1 MLTNGLISLLAI
13 AGLATNAF
21 AGPIRK
27 VSNAGA
33 TGTIADK
40 YIVVLK
46 KGLSESTV
54 SKHTNRISSFHSNV
68 ARDLTGARGHG
79 IGRKFRFSATGF
91 NGYAGGFDKATLQEI
106 LNSPEVDYV
115 EQDAVVKVN
124 VEQTDSTWGLDR
136 ISHEDY
142 SPTAPYT
149 YEYDEAAA
157 GAGTTVYVI
166 DTGIRITHSEFQT
179 SNGTSRAAWGF
190 NSVDKTD
197 SDGNGH
203 GTHCAGTI
211 AGKTYGVSKKAK
223 VVAVK
228 VLSAGGS
235 GSTSGVISGM
245 NWVAENAT
253 PNFSV
258 ASMSLGGSKS
268 AAINAAVDAIFNA
281 GVTIVVAAGN
291 ESQDAKN
298 VSPASAPNAITV
310 GAIDSQ
316 NKIASFSNW
325 GTLIDVFAPGVA
337 VLSSWATSDTETK
350 SISGTSMACPHVAG
364 LAAYYI
370 STVQGGS
377 DPASVTDKITNKAV
391 TGQVTGNIR
400 GSPNKIAYNGYA

>member
-1 MLTNGLISLLAI
+1 MITNGLISFLALT
-13 AGLATNAF
+13 GLAF
-21 AGPIRK
+21 AGPVRK
-27 VSNAGA
+27 VSNSGA
-33 TGTIADK
+33 PGTIADK

-46 KGLSESTV
+46 KGLSESAVT
-54 SKHTNRISSFHSNV
+54 KHTNRISSFHSVV
-68 ARDLTGARGHG
+68 ARDLTGARAHG
-79 IGRKFRFSATGF
+79 VGRKFKFAATGF
-91 NGYAGGFDKATLQEI
+91 NGYVGGFDKSTLQEI

-124 VEQTDSTWGLDR
+124 AEQLDSTWGLDR

-142 SPTAPYT
+142 AEPYT

-166 DTGIRITHSEFQT
+166 DTGVRITHDEFKT
-179 SNGTSRAAWGF
+179 ANGTSRAAWGF

-211 AGKTYGVSKKAK
+211 GGKTYGVSKKAK
-223 VVAVK
+223 IVAVK

-235 GSTSGVISGM
+235 GSTSGVVSGM
-245 NWVAENAT
+245 DWVAQNAA

-258 ASMSLGGSKS
+258 ASMSLGGGKS
-268 AAINAAVDAIFNA
+268 TVLNNAVDSIFNA
-281 GVTIVVAAGN
+281 GITIVVAAGN
-291 ESQDAKN
+291 ENQDAKN

-310 GAIDSQ
+310 GAIDNK

-325 GTLIDVFAPGVA
+325 GTLIDVFAPGVN

-350 SISGTSMACPHVAG
+350 TISGTSMACPHVAG

-370 STVQGGS
+370 SASQGGA
-377 DPASVTDKITNKAV
+377 DPASITAKIVGNAV

>member
-1 MLTNGLISLLAI
+1 MLSKSLVSIFAL
-13 AGLATNAF
+13 AGLAL
-21 AGPIRK
+21 AGPIHK
-27 VSNAGA
+27 VTNAGA
-33 TGTIADK
+33 PGTIADR

-46 KGLSESTV
+46 KDLSDAAV
-54 SKHTNRISSFHSNV
+54 DAHTSRIASFHSNIV
-68 ARDLTGARGHG
+68 RDLTGAKSHG
-79 IGRKFRFSATGF
+79 VQNQFKFKSTGF
-91 NGYAGGFDKATLQEI
+91 KGYSGGFDAATLQQI
-106 LNSPEVDYV
+106 LRSPEVDFV
-115 EQDAVVKVN
+115 EQDSIMRIN

-136 ISHEDY
+136 ISHQDY
-142 SPTAPYT
+142 SAPYT

-166 DTGIRITHSEFQT
+166 DTGIRITHDEFKG
-179 SNGTSRAAWGF
+179 SNGTARATWGF
-190 NSVDKTD
+190 NAVDKSD

-235 GSTSGVISGM
+235 GSTSGVVNGM

-258 ASMSLGGSKS
+258 ASMSLGGGKS
-268 AAINAAVDAIFNA
+268 TAINAAVDAIFNA

-310 GAIDSQ
+310 GAIDSS

-325 GTLIDVFAPGVA
+325 GTLIDVFAPGVDVKSA
-337 VLSSWATSDTETK
+337 WGTGDDTTTK
-350 SISGTSMACPHVAG
+350 TISGTSMACPHVAG

-370 STVQGGS
+370 SAEGGS
-377 DPASVTDKITNKAV
+377 GADPAAITDKITGNAV
-391 TGQVTGNIR
+391 TGQVTGAIK
-400 GSPNKIAYNGYA
+400 GSPNKIAYNGVA

>member
-1 MLTNGLISLLAI
+1 MMLNGLISLLAVS
-13 AGLATNAF
+13 GLAINVL

-33 TGTIADK
+33 PGTIADK

-46 KGLSESTV
+46 KGLPESAVTQ
-54 SKHTNRISSFHSNV
+54 HTNRISSFHSRV

-79 IGRKFRFSATGF
+79 VGKKFRFAATGF
-91 NGYAGGFDKATLQEI
+91 NGYVGGFDKTTLQEI
-106 LNSPEVDYV
+106 LKSPEVDYV
-115 EQDAVVKVN
+115 EQDAVVKIN
-124 VEQTDSTWGLDR
+124 FEQDDSTWGLDR

-142 SPTAPYT
+142 SEPYT
-149 YEYDEAAA
+149 YEYNETT
-157 GAGTTVYVI
+157 AGTGATVYVI
-166 DTGIRITHSEFQT
+166 DTGIRITHNEFKT

-190 NSVDKTD
+190 NSVDNTN

-228 VLSAGGS
+228 VLSASGS
-235 GSTSGVISGM
+235 GSTSGVVAGM

-253 PNFSV
+253 PNLSV
-258 ASMSLGGSKS
+258 ASMSLGGPKS
-268 AAINAAVDAIFNA
+268 AALNSAVDSIFNA

-291 ESQDAKN
+291 EGQDAKN
-298 VSPASAPNAITV
+298 VSPASAPKAITV
-310 GAIDSQ
+310 GAIDNQ

-325 GTLIDVFAPGVA
+325 GTLVDVFAPGVA
-337 VLSSWATSDTETK
+337 VLSSWATGDTDTK
-350 SISGTSMACPHVAG
+350 TISGTSMACPHVAG

-370 STVQGGS
+370 SSAGGKS
-377 DPASVTDKITNKAV
+377 GPTFISEKISSSAV
-391 TGQVTGNIR
+391 IGQVTGSIR
-400 GSPNKIAYNGYA
+400 GSPNKIAYNGSA

>member
-33 TGTIADK
+33 AGAIADK

-46 KGLSESTV
+46 KGLSESAV
-54 SKHTNRISSFHSNV
+54 SKHTNRISSFHTNV
-68 ARDLTGARGHG
+68 ARDLTGARAHG
-79 IGRKFRFSATGF
+79 VGKKFRFSSTGF
-91 NGYAGGFDKATLQEI
+91 NGYTGGFDKATLQEI

-115 EQDAVVKVN
+115 EQDTVVTTN
-124 VEQTDSTWGLDR
+124 AEQTDSTWGLDR
-136 ISHEDY
+136 ISHEEFD
-142 SPTAPYT
+142 TPYT
-149 YEYDEAAA
+149 YEYDETFA
-157 GAGTTVYVI
+157 GSGTTVYVI
-166 DTGIRITHSEFQT
+166 DTGIRITHNEFQT
-179 SNGTSRAAWGF
+179 ENGTSRATWGF

-228 VLSAGGS
+228 VLSPSGS
-235 GSTSGVISGM
+235 GSLSGVVSGM

-268 AAINAAVDAIFNA
+268 AALNTAVDSIFNA
-281 GVTIVVAAGN
+281 GISIVVAAGN
-291 ESQDAKN
+291 ENQDAKN

-310 GAIDSQ
+310 GAIDSN
-316 NKIASFSNW
+316 NKRASFSNW
-325 GTLIDVFAPGVA
+325 GTLIDVFAPGVS
-337 VLSSWATSDTETK
+337 VLSSWATSDTDTK

-370 STVQGGS
+370 SSFEGAGAKPQVITDRITESAITGKLNPS
-377 DPASVTDKITNKAV
+377 DIK
-391 TGQVTGNIR
+391 
-400 GSPNKIAYNGYA
+400 GSPNRIAYNGTA

>member
-13 AGLATNAF
+13 AGLAHNAL

-33 TGTIADK
+33 AGTIADK
-40 YIVVLK
+40 YIVVFK
-46 KGLSESTV
+46 QGLSESAVT
-54 SKHTNRISSFHSNV
+54 KHTNRISSFHSKV
-68 ARDLTGARGHG
+68 ARDLTGARSHG
-79 IGRKFRFSATGF
+79 VGKRFRFTATGF

-124 VEQTDSTWGLDR
+124 AEQLDSTWGLDR

-142 SPTAPYT
+142 STPYT

-166 DTGIRITHSEFQT
+166 DTGIRITHDEFKT
-179 SNGTSRAAWGF
+179 PNGTSRAAWGF

-211 AGKTYGVSKKAK
+211 AGKNYGVSKKAN

-235 GSTSGVISGM
+235 GSTSGVVAGM

-258 ASMSLGGSKS
+258 ASMSLGGPKS
-268 AAINAAVDAIFNA
+268 AALNSAVDSVFNA

-291 ESQDAKN
+291 ENQDAKN

-310 GAIDSQ
+310 GAIDNT

-337 VLSSWATSDTETK
+337 VLSSWATGDTETK
-350 SISGTSMACPHVAG
+350 TISGTSMACPHVAG

-370 STVQGGS
+370 SATEGGS
-377 DPASVTDKITNKAV
+377 APADVAEKLSSSAV